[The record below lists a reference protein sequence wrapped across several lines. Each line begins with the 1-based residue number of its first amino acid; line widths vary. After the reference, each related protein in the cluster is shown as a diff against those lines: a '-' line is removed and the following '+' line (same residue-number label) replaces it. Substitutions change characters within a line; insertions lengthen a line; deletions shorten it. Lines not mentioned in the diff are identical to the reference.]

1 MRVEMTFDP
10 AKVAEIPG
18 DFSMNDVY
26 HTVKKMFAKRGLPC
40 ISEGEVLAFGDTGS
54 EHDFARMWNVIT
66 ALMVSS
72 WFVGCASSCRFF
84 DEDGYEDV
92 LSQADL
98 FDAYKKRWA
107 I

>member
-54 EHDFARMWNVIT
+54 EHDFARMWNVI
-66 ALMVSS
+66 LSLVQNN
-72 WFVGCASSCRFF
+72 WFMACATSCIYTNDD
-84 DEDGYEDV
+84 DESEDV
-92 LSQADL
+92 LCQVPEIRRILA
-98 FDAYKKRWA
+98 
-107 I
+107 